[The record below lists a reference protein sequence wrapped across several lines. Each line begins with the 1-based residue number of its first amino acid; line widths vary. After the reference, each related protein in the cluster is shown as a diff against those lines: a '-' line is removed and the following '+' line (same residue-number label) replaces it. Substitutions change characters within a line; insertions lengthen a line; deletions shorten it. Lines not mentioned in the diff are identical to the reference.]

1 MGVDVPDGARI
12 VLFQE
17 DKFKNYHNELHWA
30 LSEYDKVVSK
40 VIPVTA
46 MVLRPHFRDMEYK
59 LRPGMITLT
68 WTSMNI
74 DAYKAHIH
82 AGLRKLEELVVNIND
97 IIENRIEKN
106 LKMVSKT
113 LLVDLPDSAAFTVED
128 FVKMQEKHIA
138 RQSTALQGKNL
149 EIEFAVRDL
158 IKTISSYKL
167 EVHVEEVNE
176 EDIIKLKK
184 HYNHFMYQALLHC
197 AKNSMNSLKKRIG
210 SKPVTVNPLKPTR
223 KTAKPH
229 IVTPFFEVDIELEAP
244 QVVLHPSLD
253 EIQVCINRSAQAILR
268 CFKIVKD
275 WTIDADGPRNN
286 KAFFDR
292 ITKDIEIVRV
302 ALLLTGCI
310 QGIRNTVQDYLNSF
324 ATYNWIWHDDKET
337 SYGSFM
343 KSTPSLDD
351 FDRKLRSFGD
361 VDSEIGQINDLQNI
375 GALSLRTVS
384 IKAQL
389 RSECHRW
396 SVKFSD
402 NLHGQSK
409 NKLEQLTEFI
419 RMTNGKVV
427 REVRDLDSLRF
438 IMKLLV
444 DVRERESSMEMEINP
459 IMDMYRMLESYLPA
473 GFMDKD
479 EIDKKTVLRA
489 NWKRLLKQS
498 EMRTE
503 ELSKTQTKF
512 KRQLLKD
519 IKEFKSD
526 VLHFR
531 EDFLR

>member
-1 MGVDVPDGARI
+1 MGVDIPDGARI

-59 LRPGMITLT
+59 LRPGMIMLT

-74 DAYKAHIH
+74 DAYKSHIH

-113 LLVDLPDSAAFTVED
+113 LLVDLPDCAAFTVED

-138 RQSTALQGKNL
+138 KQSTALQGKNL

-158 IKTISSYKL
+158 LKTISSYKL

-176 EDIIKLKK
+176 EDMTKLKK

-210 SKPVTVNPLKPTR
+210 SKPATVNPNRPLR
-223 KTAKPH
+223 RQAKAH
-229 IVTPFFEVDIELEAP
+229 VVTPFFEVDIELEAP

-275 WTIDADGPRNN
+275 WTIDADGPKNN

-324 ATYNWIWHDDKET
+324 ATYNWVWRDDKET
-337 SYGSFM
+337 SYGAFM

-361 VDSEIGQINDLQNI
+361 VDAEIGQINDLQNI
-375 GALSLRTVS
+375 GALSLRTIS

-438 IMKLLV
+438 IMRLLV
-444 DVRERESSMEMEINP
+444 DVRERESSMEMEISP

-473 GFMDKD
+473 GFMDKVRYVD
-479 EIDKKTVLRA
+479 TSLY
-489 NWKRLLKQS
+489 LLTPS
-498 EMRTE
+498 P
-503 ELSKTQTKF
+503 
-512 KRQLLKD
+512 
-519 IKEFKSD
+519 
-526 VLHFR
+526 
-531 EDFLR
+531 